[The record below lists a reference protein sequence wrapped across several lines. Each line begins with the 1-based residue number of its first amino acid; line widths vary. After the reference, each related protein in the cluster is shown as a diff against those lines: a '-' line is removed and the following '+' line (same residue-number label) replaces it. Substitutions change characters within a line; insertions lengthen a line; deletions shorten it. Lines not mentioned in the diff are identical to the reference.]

1 MNNNVLKE
9 ALIVLCTATTIT
21 FGAISAIADDFFGD
35 DDMKNAD
42 YIIESIKTSKTTLAG
57 LVVKAEAE
65 TKGIALEIE
74 IEDED
79 GVQYVEIDILRGKEI
94 VQVKASLK
102 TGEILNISQPK
113 FMPTL
118 IENICSNYD
127 SIKQNTL
134 GMENA
139 IKQAELKTCSTAY
152 KAELENI
159 DGLLCYQVHLFT
171 PQRTITVMLDPKSG
185 RLLSQRHM
193 KHTDNDDR

>member
-1 MNNNVLKE
+1 MNNTVLKE

-42 YIIESIKTSKTTLAG
+42 YIIESIKTGKTTLAA
-57 LVVKAEAE
+57 LVGKAEKE
-65 TKGIALEIE
+65 TNGIALEIE
-74 IEDED
+74 IEDEN

-102 TGEILNISQPK
+102 TGEILSISQPE

-134 GMENA
+134 GMEDA
-139 IKQAELKTCSTAY
+139 IKLAELKTGSTAY